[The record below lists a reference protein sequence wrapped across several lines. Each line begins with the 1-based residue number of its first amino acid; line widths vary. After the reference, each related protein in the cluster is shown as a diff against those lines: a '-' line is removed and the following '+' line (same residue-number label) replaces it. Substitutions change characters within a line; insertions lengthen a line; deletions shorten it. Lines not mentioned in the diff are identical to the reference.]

1 VIFTQAA
8 GGLMA
13 EGSVGGQ
20 KFTYEPVP

>member
-1 VIFTQAA
+1 VIFTQAG

-20 KFTYEPVP
+20 KFTYEPRP